1 MLLFH
6 NPLFVVNGSDATI
19 DILDVSDPANPEFE
33 FSIDLTS
40 LGKKANSVAIY
51 KNIVAAAVEN
61 NDKQASGI
69 VAFFDAENGSF
80 LNKVTVGSLP
90 DMLKFT
96 PNGKY
101 LLVANEGEPN
111 DDYTVDPEGSVS
123 VIGIKGDVT
132 KIKQSDVLTAD
143 FVKFNNVP
151 LHPAIRIFGPGASV
165 AQDLEPEFIAISDDS
180 KKAYITLQEN
190 NAVAVIDI
198 DKAEVIDIFPL
209 NTKDHSGN
217 QEMTTHEFT
226 NLPLLGTTDAGQDI
240 FWGGFS
246 GLYFE
251 GINKSNGN
259 YKFITH
265 PDRGPNADTANVDD
279 DPDKERPFPLP
290 DYQARWVH
298 FELNSFSDEIKIT
311 NQTFLRQSEMNIP
324 ITGLPNL
331 IPGVLA
337 DPKFA
342 YADEEPV
349 DLFGNKLSNDAFG
362 GDFEGIVRSDDGTY
376 WMVDEYRPSIYHFNK
391 SGKLIDRFVPKGSNA
406 SGIITGTEAIPAIYA
421 QRRANRGFEAIAYNA
436 GKIYAFIQSPID
448 NPDVNDDSNSKSS
461 LNIRILEFDIN
472 SKTTTAE
479 YLYRLEGNGSDKI
492 GDAVALG
499 NDQFLVLERDS
510 AIGVNTQKKIFHIS
524 IANATDLTNLDP
536 TIVGPGGTLESL
548 DSDGLPVE
556 GINPVRKNLFCDLA
570 KLGYDFADKPE
581 GLALIDNNTIAV
593 LNDNDFGLLGSF
605 DINTGL
611 LDPNP
616 NPQIP
621 TLAIIE
627 FDRSALDA
635 SNKDNKINI
644 VNWPVNGMYQ
654 PDAIVTYKFE
664 GKTYLVTANEGDARD
679 YDGFSEEVRVEDVIL
694 DPGTFPDV
702 VDLQK
707 EENLGR
713 LKITNTIGDIDND
726 GDFDKL
732 YSYGARS
739 FSIWSTDGKLIFD
752 SGDDFEQLT
761 ANFIPN
767 NFNSTNDENNSFD
780 NRSDDK
786 GPEPEGIT
794 IGEIDGRSYVF
805 IGLERVGGIMVY
817 DITDPFDISFVQYI
831 NNRDFE
837 GEAASF
843 TAGDLGP
850 EGILFISKEKSPIN
864 KPLLVVA
871 NEVSGTTTIYLINQ
885 KDKKDD
891 DDKEDKKD
899 NKDGDDK
906 KDKKESDNMKDGK
919 DSRDRIINLDIDKDL
934 DIDFDDININIDI
947 NRS

>member
-1 MLLFH
+1 MIYSCFKWRGMVSFIVMTSLFLVSGVKSFGKGISLEPIGTYETGIFDDGAAEIVDYDSK
-6 NPLFVVNGSDATI
+6 NERLFVVNGADRAI
-19 DILDVSDPANPEFE
+19 DVLDISDPANPVFE

-40 LGKKANSVAIY
+40 VGKKANSVAVF
-51 KNIVAAAVEN
+51 KNVVAACIEN
-61 NDKQASGI
+61 EDKQAPGI
-69 VAFFDAENGSF
+69 VAFFDTENGNL
-80 LNKVTVGSLP
+80 LNKVTVGALP

-111 DDYTVDPEGSVS
+111 DDYTIDPEGSVS
-123 VIGIKGDVT
+123 VIKIKENFEN
-132 KIKQSDVLTAD
+132 IKQSDVQTAD
-143 FVKFNNVP
+143 FAKFNNIS
-151 LHPAIRIFGPGASV
+151 LDQGIRIFGPSATV
-165 AQDLEPEFIAISDDS
+165 AQDLEPEFIAISANS

-190 NAVAVIDI
+190 NAVAVVDI
-198 DKAEVIDIFPL
+198 NEANVVDIFPL
-209 NTKDHSGN
+209 GTKDHSGN
-217 QEMTTHEFT
+217 QEMSTHEFT
-226 NLPLLGTTDAGQDI
+226 NLPLLGTTEAGQDI
-240 FWGGFS
+240 FLGGFS
-246 GLYFE
+246 GLYFK

-265 PDRGPNADTANVDD
+265 PDRGPNADTTNVDD

-298 FELNSFSDEIKIT
+298 FEFNPSSGAIEITK
-311 NQTFLRQSEMNIP
+311 QTFLRQSKMNKP

-349 DLFGNKLSNDAFG
+349 DLFGNKLNNDPFG
-362 GDFEGIVRSDDGTY
+362 GDFEGIVCSDDGTY

-391 SGKLIDRFVPKGSNA
+391 SGKLIDRFVPEGSNA
-406 SGIITGTEAIPAIYA
+406 SGIITGTEAIPAVYA
-421 QRRANRGFEAIAYNA
+421 QRRANRGFEAIAYDS

-448 NPDVNDDSNSKSS
+448 NPDVGNDDNSKSS

-479 YLYRLEGNGSDKI
+479 YLYILEGNGSDKI

-499 NDQFLVLERDS
+499 NGRFLVLERDS
-510 AIGVNTQKKIFHIS
+510 AIGNDTLKNIFHIS
-524 IANATDLTNLDP
+524 TANATNLASLDP
-536 TIVGPGGTLESL
+536 SIVGPGGTLEGMDINEL
-548 DSDGLPVE
+548 LTE
-556 GINPVRKNLFCDLA
+556 GINPVRKSIFCDLA

-621 TLAIIE
+621 TLAIIK
-627 FDRSALDA
+627 FNRSALDA
-635 SNKDNKINI
+635 SNKDDKINI
-644 VNWPVNGMYQ
+644 VNWPVKGMYQ
-654 PDAIVTYKFE
+654 PDAIATYKFR
-664 GKTYLVTANEGDARD
+664 GLTYLITANEGDARD
-679 YDGFSEEVRVEDVIL
+679 YDGFSEEDRVEDVTL
-694 DPGTFPDV
+694 DPGKFPDAT
-702 VDLQK
+702 DLQK

-713 LKITNTIGDIDND
+713 LKITNTLGDTDND
-726 GDFDKL
+726 GDFDEL

-752 SGDDFEQLT
+752 SGDEFEQLT
-761 ANFIPN
+761 ANFIPD

-786 GPEPEGIT
+786 GPEPEGVA
-794 IGEIDGRSYVF
+794 IGKIDGRRYAF

-817 DITDPFDISFVQYI
+817 DITNPFDVSFIHYI
-831 NNRDFE
+831 NNRDFN
-837 GEAASF
+837 GDAAGL

-864 KPLLVVA
+864 NPLLVVS
-871 NEVSGTTTIYLINQ
+871 NEVSGTTTIYLVIE
-885 KDKKDD
+885 KD
-891 DDKEDKKD
+891 
-899 NKDGDDK
+899 
-906 KDKKESDNMKDGK
+906 
-919 DSRDRIINLDIDKDL
+919 
-934 DIDFDDININIDI
+934 
-947 NRS
+947 